1 MGGAYSHIKAFF
13 DPTPFPHQR
22 IIHSEGIFWGQQYV
36 GRALKFIYQAHAST
50 FVYLPLAG
58 GPTKGG
64 EESYYFSTA
73 AGDRL
78 GVCVSGGG
86 VNVCKTNNN

>member
-1 MGGAYSHIKAFF
+1 MLL
-13 DPTPFPHQR
+13 
-22 IIHSEGIFWGQQYV
+22 
-36 GRALKFIYQAHAST
+36 GRALKFIYQAHASI
-50 FVYLPLAG
+50 FVYLPLAE

-73 AGDRL
+73 AGNWL

-86 VNVCKTNNN
+86 VNVCRPTITDILDIPSREGYA